1 MINLNVCMLAK
12 LKTDHGINIIYK
24 CNNQDKTFK
33 KWFFKE
39 LDVMKLFIAS
49 GMFEGSKV

>member
-1 MINLNVCMLAK
+1 MI
-12 LKTDHGINIIYK
+12 DK
-24 CNNQDKTFK
+24 CKNQDKIVK

-49 GMFEGSKV
+49 GMFEGSGI